1 MQLQIKKTKLNKLIK
16 FSKYILLSNNK
27 IYFIRES
34 LNGEILNKCIAFKI
48 NSDLNY
54 LVFISKEI
62 KKELDKLDKD
72 IKITFNDCYLNFD
85 NVNVKSEEGIVN
97 NIEIEL
103 MKVVT
108 KYDK

>member
-1 MQLQIKKTKLNKLIK
+1 MWGAVLSVLIYRSYMH
-16 FSKYILLSNNK
+16 F
-27 IYFIRES
+27 
-34 LNGEILNKCIAFKI
+34 
-48 NSDLNY
+48 
-54 LVFISKEI
+54 VVSKEI

-85 NVNVKSEEGIVN
+85 NVNIKDEEGIVN

>member
-34 LNGEILNKCIAFKI
+34 LNGEILDKCIAFKI
-48 NSDLNY
+48 NSNLNY
-54 LVFISKEI
+54 LLFISKEI

-85 NVNVKSEEGIVN
+85 NVNIKNEEGIVN